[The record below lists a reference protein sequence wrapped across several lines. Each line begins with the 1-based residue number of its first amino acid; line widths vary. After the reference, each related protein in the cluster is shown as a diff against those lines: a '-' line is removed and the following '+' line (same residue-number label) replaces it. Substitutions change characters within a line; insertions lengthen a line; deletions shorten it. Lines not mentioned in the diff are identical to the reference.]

1 MLLSRYFIIIERMKK
16 FYNNNKR
23 FERRINKTMEVKEI
37 KPQILSLLSANPRF
51 YNIFCKLPLLGSV
64 IHLIF

>member
-1 MLLSRYFIIIERMKK
+1 MLLSRYFIIVERMKK
-16 FYNNNKR
+16 FYTNNKR

-37 KPQILSLLSANPRF
+37 KPQILSLLSANPRV

>member
-51 YNIFCKLPLLGSV
+51 
-64 IHLIF
+64 

>member
-1 MLLSRYFIIIERMKK
+1 MLLSRYFIIVERMKK
-16 FYNNNKR
+16 FYTNNKR

-37 KPQILSLLSANPRF
+37 KPQILSLLSANLRF

>member
-37 KPQILSLLSANPRF
+37 KPQILSLLSANLRF
-51 YNIFCKLPLLGSV
+51 YNIFV
-64 IHLIF
+64 NFHYWAQ